1 MSGNP
6 LKIIASLVLYRHS
19 YSDIA
24 PTLNALLLEESID
37 KVCIVDNGG
46 HCDWI
51 KTLNHNKIDIIILP
65 VNRGFGA
72 GHNESFLRFK
82 NQSNFIL
89 ICNPDISF
97 SQGEIDKLYNYS
109 LESNLALAI
118 PKVVYPDGTLQH
130 GCKLLPTPSQLF
142 MRRFLYRISQ
152 KKNALYELHH
162 ADYSRPFF
170 APSLSGCFILI
181 SNEALREVK
190 GFDERFFLYLEDVD
204 LSRRVCSTGL
214 GVRYCPCATVVHE
227 SQRRSYTNLKFL
239 FLHINS
245 AIRYFNKWGWF
256 RDAERD
262 LLNAR
267 CITETSDCGTDLIR
281 KK

>member
-24 PTLNALLLEESID
+24 PTLNSLLSEKSID

-46 HCDWI
+46 HCDWV
-51 KTLNHNKIDIIILP
+51 KTLTHIKIDVIILP

-72 GHNESFLRFK
+72 GHNQAFQRFK
-82 NQSNFIL
+82 NQSNYIL
-89 ICNPDISF
+89 ICNPDIIF
-97 SQGEIDKLYNYS
+97 SQGEIDKLYKYS
-109 LESNLALAI
+109 IESKLALSI
-118 PKVVYPDGTLQH
+118 PKVVYPDGALQH

-142 MRRFLYRISQ
+142 MRRFLSRISQ
-152 KKNALYELHH
+152 NSNAKYELHH

-181 SNEALREVK
+181 SNEALQEVK

-204 LSRRVCSTGL
+204 LSRRVCLTGL
-214 GVRYCPCATVVHE
+214 SVRYCPYATVVHE
-227 SQRRSYTNLKFL
+227 SQRRSYKNLKFL

-245 AIRYFNKWGWF
+245 AVRYFNKWGWF

-267 CITETSDCGTDLIR
+267 CLTETSDCGTDFI
-281 KK
+281 KKK